1 VPGWATRGRAS
12 PKALLQ
18 VGDEQPLRW
27 TLSLFAKAGVSPVT
41 VVVGHRA
48 REIERAVADWAMPG
62 AVRCV
67 MNHAFAATDTA
78 ASFAAGAEIGRG
90 PAVVTYA
97 DTMVAPLVLE
107 RLLAGR
113 PPTASPSTRR
123 ARRGHARPVHD
134 GRIVRIAKELTAST
148 TDAEST
154 GLFVLSGQAGP
165 RLLSACRLRAN
176 QGQPALWL
184 ETVLD
189 GLLGE
194 FRLIAVPCEPHE
206 WCEIAVPGDL
216 PRAPMFARDLAASDA
231 PRAEARR

>member
-1 VPGWATRGRAS
+1 MEGIVLAAGRGARLGDAGRAS

-97 DTMVAPLVLE
+97 HTMVAP
-107 RLLAGR
+107 RFSSGCSAGR
-113 PPTASPSTRR
+113 PPSASPSTRR
-123 ARRGHARPVHD
+123 APVADMRVRVHD
-134 GRIVRIAKELTAST
+134 GRIVRIAKDLTAAT

-154 GLFVLSGQAGP
+154 GLFVLSGQARL
-165 RLLSACRLRAN
+165 RLLSACRLRAC
-176 QGQPALWL
+176 A
-184 ETVLD
+184 
-189 GLLGE
+189 
-194 FRLIAVPCEPHE
+194 
-206 WCEIAVPGDL
+206 GD
-216 PRAPMFARDLAASDA
+216 
-231 PRAEARR
+231 ARRGPAAGLRRTIDVAFSPSRG

>member
-1 VPGWATRGRAS
+1 VLAAGRGARLGDGGRAS

-18 VGDEQPLRW
+18 VGDEQRPRW

-97 DTMVAPLVLE
+97 HTMVAPGSRAAARRAGRQVRRRRPGARPSRTCASASTTAASLGSPRISPLRRRTPSRPASSFCPARHAFASSAHAVCVHALAM
-107 RLLAGR
+107 LNAGR
-113 PPTASPSTRR
+113 PPGAPHHRR
-123 ARRGHARPVHD
+123 
-134 GRIVRIAKELTAST
+134 RILA
-148 TDAEST
+148 
-154 GLFVLSGQAGP
+154 LSG
-165 RLLSACRLRAN
+165 LTRLR
-176 QGQPALWL
+176 GG
-184 ETVLD
+184 T
-189 GLLGE
+189 
-194 FRLIAVPCEPHE
+194 RS
-206 WCEIAVPGDL
+206 
-216 PRAPMFARDLAASDA
+216 APA
-231 PRAEARR
+231 PRWQRR